1 MAPTDNPFT
10 DFKMKKGSVNDIIE
24 GQKKFYNELIKAF
37 ADEYMKLHKNERY
50 DEFEYNITIKKSLK
64 SLEQKDFS
72 YNG

>member
-1 MAPTDNPFT
+1 
-10 DFKMKKGSVNDIIE
+10 
-24 GQKKFYNELIKAF
+24 
-37 ADEYMKLHKNERY
+37 MKLHKNERY